1 MTGKVLVK
9 VDREVDPYQH
19 IDRVREE
26 VYEHV
31 GRLESLENEVQA
43 LKNVHVKRWTDT
55 GIWDVV
61 KSRSNEQ
68 KIDWL
73 LWGVRAALGGLG
85 ASALVGIGFVI
96 KMAYKGLTT

>member
-31 GRLESLENEVQA
+31 GRLDALENEVQA
-43 LKNVHVKRWTDT
+43 LKNANIKRWTET
-55 GIWDVV
+55 GIWGVV
-61 KSRSNEQ
+61 KSRSNEE

-73 LWGVRAALGGLG
+73 LWGIRAALGGIGAAALLG
-85 ASALVGIGFVI
+85 AGFII
-96 KMAYKGLTT
+96 KMAFKGLTA